1 MHDSIT
7 MTSQTV
13 PDIDD
18 VFGTW
23 PADSQSDKGKRLT
36 KLGMLHGGEG
46 GGRGTSMF
54 RQLEQGRCGSSVGR
68 KAVAS
73 QWTIYMLPR
82 SITITTVGTCPH
94 PTTSSPGS
102 ESVQPTKIE

>member
-1 MHDSIT
+1 MHDPIT

-36 KLGMLHGGEG
+36 KLGMLHGGEEG
-46 GGRGTSMF
+46 GEGHQHVPPAGAREMWVH
-54 RQLEQGRCGSSVGR
+54 L
-68 KAVAS
+68 
-73 QWTIYMLPR
+73 
-82 SITITTVGTCPH
+82 
-94 PTTSSPGS
+94 
-102 ESVQPTKIE
+102 